1 MLNIRNTRI
10 NRISIK
16 TVNSIE
22 IMINI
27 FDLKIIIK
35 IIKSITQT
43 NRSKEKDILKIDHQV
58 QARSVREEV
67 GDLKEADHQEE
78 EIVVKKIIVDRI
90 KFTFNKKD
98 IKTIKERIKLL
109 SKKENIMNQTKGIM
123 MIEEIVIINIKRFK
137 KIMKKKIILKKVDTL
152 KIKNNIDK
160 KK

>member
-1 MLNIRNTRI
+1 
-10 NRISIK
+10 
-16 TVNSIE
+16 
-22 IMINI
+22 
-27 FDLKIIIK
+27 
-35 IIKSITQT
+35 
-43 NRSKEKDILKIDHQV
+43 
-58 QARSVREEV
+58 
-67 GDLKEADHQEE
+67 
-78 EIVVKKIIVDRI
+78 VKKIIVDRI